1 MKQLKIKINV
11 LWGFIITLTESKGS
25 TNSKEERDI
34 SIGRIFGVMAI
45 VNSGMI
51 KKTGIQLQDFKEIV
65 DFLIKSFHFKVY
77 LRIPAMEV
85 LLSLLEDIKQES
97 IGEEGISYSILKG
110 IKTGNEVEEI
120 WMIIRLQN
128 SLQVKYDWETLLQEW
143 INGDPLER
151 QNLKKLVSVLQD
163 STILN
168 PDLHPIWEDIFM
180 NLIPQAQKKTI
191 KKRIT
196 TLELWTL
203 LEKTLFNST
212 HERKCL
218 GFGIF
223 NYLLKNL
230 PQEDVV
236 TIFGQNFT
244 RCLMNNLS
252 NKETYLNKVARE
264 TAEQIS
270 LKAEESK
277 NIALDLLLQLIGPY
291 GSLSFDSISKTKT
304 VDKILNNLS
313 PEQVRGYITHLKG
326 LFMNQGGG
334 QEETVDTRKGPDV
347 VRSRILDQL
356 VALFKIQGIEK
367 DEGWIKEIIKFLVH
381 HGFFSVS
388 NPTQEMEIAV
398 PPISHKTQTYARVKL
413 ESVLG
418 FLHSITLNKYTERKY
433 RGLMLDGEPWARYVI
448 DTMDVFKASD
458 AYNSLIEFDESV
470 ERIIGKTGKLLKS
483 IRKKKGSLTKENVE
497 STKIINQL
505 NCFESLISHVLIQS
519 YSDPSDLTALIDDFE
534 ECFANLWPK
543 ESRPKK
549 RKSIESGE
557 TNIVPIDVLVDIFL
571 SLLSKP
577 SAPLRALILDIFKVF
592 SSMISEKSLEIIFEV
607 LKSANGPAGSEDI
620 FEEEDDFEQISEVEK
635 MEEDHSSSTEDSE
648 EDSNMEVIEE
658 KVMEEDNGM
667 NDGEME
673 EYDLKLAAIFKQ
685 RSLDQTQ
692 KKGRNLFLNI

>member
-1 MKQLKIKINV
+1 LKQLKIKINV